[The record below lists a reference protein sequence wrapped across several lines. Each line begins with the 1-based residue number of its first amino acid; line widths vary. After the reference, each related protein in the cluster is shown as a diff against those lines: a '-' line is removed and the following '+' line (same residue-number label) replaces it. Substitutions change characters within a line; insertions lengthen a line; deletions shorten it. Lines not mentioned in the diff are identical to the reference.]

1 MHLKKK
7 GSHVQDIARTLDLDT
22 LKAWEGRR
30 ESTTDMLHLAVL
42 SRLRAFLAMDPA
54 VSAGDPVDE
63 TWHWCFF
70 HPSVPTDRLG
80 HDGHPKTGGF
90 LPPFDLPRRMWGG
103 SRLTFHDTLVAGE
116 VATKESTILSVDLKT
131 GRSGSLGIVKVV
143 HRVLQNGRLCREE
156 EQDIV
161 YREAATGAQGRA
173 KASDCP
179 DGATGSVTVRPDPV
193 TLFRY
198 SALTYNAHRIHYDRD
213 YATAEEG
220 YPGLVVHG
228 PLTATLLA
236 GFSRAGRDR
245 APMRGYE
252 FRGTSPLFDG
262 EPFTLN
268 VRKDGDGDTL
278 WAERPG
284 GGMAMSATA
293 TY

>member
-1 MHLKKK
+1 ME
-7 GSHVQDIARTLDLDT
+7 GSHVQDNARTLDLET
-22 LKAWEGRR
+22 LKAWEGRT
-30 ESTTDMLHLAVL
+30 ETTTDMLDLSVL

-54 VSAGDPVDE
+54 VAAGDPVDE

-70 HPSVPTDRLG
+70 HPSASAHQLG

-116 VATKESTILSVDLKT
+116 QATKDSIILSVDLKT
-131 GRSGSLGIVKVV
+131 GRSGSLGIVRVL

-161 YREAATGAQGRA
+161 YREAATGPQGRA
-173 KASDCP
+173 KAPDCP
-179 DGATGSVTVRPDPV
+179 EGATGSTSVMPDPV
-193 TLFRY
+193 TLFRF
-198 SALTYNAHRIHYDRD
+198 SALTYNAHRIHYDRA
-213 YATAEEG
+213 YATTEEG
-220 YPGLVVHG
+220 YAGLVVHG

-245 APMRGYE
+245 APMQSYE
-252 FRGTSPLFDG
+252 FRGTSPLFDS

-268 VRKDGDGDTL
+268 VRAEGDTDTL